1 MITFL
6 WKVKFFDSNLS
17 PLENNPNFD
26 IWLWVALKDH
36 KIDFLSKFLLKKQI
50 SHIQEKNETSI
61 SKKY

>member
-50 SHIQEKNETSI
+50 SHIKEKNET
-61 SKKY
+61 